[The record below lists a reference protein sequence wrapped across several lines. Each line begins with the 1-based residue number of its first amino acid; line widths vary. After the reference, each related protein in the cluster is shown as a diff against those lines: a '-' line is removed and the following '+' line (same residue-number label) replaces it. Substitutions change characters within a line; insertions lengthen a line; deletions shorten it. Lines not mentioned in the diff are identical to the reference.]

1 MTVKVNNLTWL
12 STISSARILFLGH
25 PPPMRNEI
33 SLPTIRK
40 QGEMRV
46 PRGVSAESVCSF
58 PAGSL
63 SLGRFSAP
71 PIHQSPCCWALS
83 LLRAAG
89 LSPNV
94 GWLMKALPVISHPPI
109 PSSKSK
115 LQATLKT
122 KKGKEKKN
130 EIVIPQNI
138 LWLHSVHSTV
148 LHSITFI
155 AVCASEPWRTF
166 TTKSFISVS
175 SLTSAIVETGITAAW
190 ILIKK
195 KLLIIIY
202 IHGWFLLILKGTL
215 SCWSDDFF
223 RLFDQFSY
231 TLSVIKP
238 ENRLIELLDN
248 LLVD

>member
-1 MTVKVNNLTWL
+1 MVKVNNLTWL
-12 STISSARILFLGH
+12 STISSARISFMVH

-33 SLPTIRK
+33 FLPTIRK

-46 PRGVSAESVCSF
+46 PWGGSPLFAYSF

-94 GWLMKALPVISHPPI
+94 GCWMKAVPVISHPSI
-109 PSSKSK
+109 PSSKSR
-115 LQATLKT
+115 LQASE
-122 KKGKEKKN
+122 KEKKQMF
-130 EIVIPQNI
+130 ICWI
-138 LWLHSVHSTV
+138 LYDYHSILKVPLHSSV
-148 LHSITFI
+148 LTFL

-175 SLTSAIVETGITAAW
+175 SLTSAIVETGNSAAW

-195 KLLIIIY
+195 KMTAYYKYPWLVITYSQRNTVLLERWLLIA
-202 IHGWFLLILKGTL
+202 F
-215 SCWSDDFF
+215 WS
-223 RLFDQFSY
+223 SEY
-231 TLSVIKP
+231 
-238 ENRLIELLDN
+238 
-248 LLVD
+248 

>member
-1 MTVKVNNLTWL
+1 MVKVNNLTWL
-12 STISSARILFLGH
+12 STISSARISFMVH

-33 SLPTIRK
+33 FLPTIRK

-46 PRGVSAESVCSF
+46 PWGGSPLSAYSF

-94 GWLMKALPVISHPPI
+94 GCWIKAVPVISHPSI
-109 PSSKSK
+109 PSSKSR
-115 LQATLKT
+115 LQASE
-122 KKGKEKKN
+122 KEKKQMF
-130 EIVIPQNI
+130 ICWI
-138 LWLHSVHSTV
+138 LYDYHSILKVPLHSSV
-148 LHSITFI
+148 LTFL

-175 SLTSAIVETGITAAW
+175 SLTSAIVETGNSAAW

-195 KLLIIIY
+195 KMTAYYKYPWLVITYSQRNTVLLERWLLIA
-202 IHGWFLLILKGTL
+202 F
-215 SCWSDDFF
+215 WS
-223 RLFDQFSY
+223 SEY
-231 TLSVIKP
+231 
-238 ENRLIELLDN
+238 
-248 LLVD
+248 

>member
-1 MTVKVNNLTWL
+1 MVKVNNLTCL
-12 STISSARILFLGH
+12 STISSARISFMVH

-33 SLPTIRK
+33 FLPTIRK

-46 PRGVSAESVCSF
+46 PWGGSPLFAYSF

-94 GWLMKALPVISHPPI
+94 GCWMKAVPVISHPSI
-109 PSSKSK
+109 PSSKSR
-115 LQATLKT
+115 LQASE
-122 KKGKEKKN
+122 KEKKQMF
-130 EIVIPQNI
+130 ICWI
-138 LWLHSVHSTV
+138 LYDYHSILKVPLHSSV
-148 LHSITFI
+148 LTFL

-175 SLTSAIVETGITAAW
+175 SLTSAIVETGNSAAW

-195 KLLIIIY
+195 KMTAYYKYPWLVITYSQRTTVLLERWLLIA
-202 IHGWFLLILKGTL
+202 F
-215 SCWSDDFF
+215 WS
-223 RLFDQFSY
+223 SEY
-231 TLSVIKP
+231 
-238 ENRLIELLDN
+238 
-248 LLVD
+248 

>member
-1 MTVKVNNLTWL
+1 MVKVNNLTWL
-12 STISSARILFLGH
+12 STISSARISFMVH

-33 SLPTIRK
+33 FLPTIRK

-46 PRGVSAESVCSF
+46 PWGGSPLSAYSF

-94 GWLMKALPVISHPPI
+94 GCWMKAVPVISHPSI
-109 PSSKSK
+109 PSSKSR
-115 LQATLKT
+115 LQASE
-122 KKGKEKKN
+122 KEKKQMF
-130 EIVIPQNI
+130 ICWI
-138 LWLHSVHSTV
+138 LYDYHSILKVPLHSSV
-148 LHSITFI
+148 LTFL

-175 SLTSAIVETGITAAW
+175 SLTSAIVETGNSAAW

-195 KLLIIIY
+195 KMTAYYKYPWLVITYSQRNTVLLERWLLIA
-202 IHGWFLLILKGTL
+202 F
-215 SCWSDDFF
+215 WS
-223 RLFDQFSY
+223 SEY
-231 TLSVIKP
+231 
-238 ENRLIELLDN
+238 
-248 LLVD
+248 

>member
-1 MTVKVNNLTWL
+1 MVKVNNLTWL
-12 STISSARILFLGH
+12 STISSARISFMVH

-33 SLPTIRK
+33 FLPTIRK

-46 PRGVSAESVCSF
+46 PWGGSPLFAYSF

-94 GWLMKALPVISHPPI
+94 GCWMKAVPVISHPSI
-109 PSSKSK
+109 PSSKSR
-115 LQATLKT
+115 LQASE
-122 KKGKEKKN
+122 KEKKQMF
-130 EIVIPQNI
+130 ICWI
-138 LWLHSVHSTV
+138 LYDYHSILKVPLHSSV
-148 LHSITFI
+148 LTFL

-175 SLTSAIVETGITAAW
+175 SLTSAIVETGNSAAC

-195 KLLIIIY
+195 KMTACYKYPWLVITFSQRNAVLLER
-202 IHGWFLLILKGTL
+202 WLLNAF
-215 SCWSDDFF
+215 WSSED
-223 RLFDQFSY
+223 
-231 TLSVIKP
+231 
-238 ENRLIELLDN
+238 
-248 LLVD
+248 

>member
-1 MTVKVNNLTWL
+1 MVKENNLTWL
-12 STISSARILFLGH
+12 LTISSARISLMLH

-33 SLPTIRK
+33 SLLKIRK

-46 PRGVSAESVCSF
+46 PWGGSALSGCC
-58 PAGSL
+58 PPGTSL
-63 SLGRFSAP
+63 FLGRFSAP
-71 PIHQSPCCWALS
+71 PTHQSPCCCALS
-83 LLRAAG
+83 LSRAFG

-94 GWLMKALPVISHPPI
+94 GWQMKALPVISHPPI

-175 SLTSAIVETGITAAW
+175 SLTCAFVETGTAAAW
-190 ILIKK
+190 ILIKTK
-195 KLLIIIY
+195 WMRIINMY
-202 IHGWFLLILKGTL
+202 G
-215 SCWSDDFF
+215 
-223 RLFDQFSY
+223 
-231 TLSVIKP
+231 
-238 ENRLIELLDN
+238 
-248 LLVD
+248 

>member
-1 MTVKVNNLTWL
+1 MVKENNLTWL
-12 STISSARILFLGH
+12 LTISSARISLMVH

-46 PRGVSAESVCSF
+46 PWGGSAPSGCC
-58 PAGSL
+58 PAGASF

-175 SLTSAIVETGITAAW
+175 SLTSAIVETGNSAAW

-195 KLLIIIY
+195 KMTAYYKYPWLVITYSQRNTVLLER
-202 IHGWFLLILKGTL
+202 WLLNAF
-215 SCWSDDFF
+215 WSSED
-223 RLFDQFSY
+223 
-231 TLSVIKP
+231 
-238 ENRLIELLDN
+238 
-248 LLVD
+248 

>member
-1 MTVKVNNLTWL
+1 MVKENNLTWL
-12 STISSARILFLGH
+12 LTISSARISLMVH

-46 PRGVSAESVCSF
+46 PRGVSAESVCRF

-130 EIVIPQNI
+130 EIVIPRISYGYIQY
-138 LWLHSVHSTV
+138 WVHFSV
-148 LHSITFI
+148 LYSITFI
-155 AVCASEPWRTF
+155 TVCTSEPWRTF
-166 TTKSFISVS
+166 ATKSFISVS
-175 SLTSAIVETGITAAW
+175 SLTSAIVETGTTAAW
-190 ILIKK
+190 VLIKK
-195 KLLIIIY
+195 KWLRIIN
-202 IHGWFLLILKGTL
+202 IHG
-215 SCWSDDFF
+215 
-223 RLFDQFSY
+223 
-231 TLSVIKP
+231 
-238 ENRLIELLDN
+238 
-248 LLVD
+248 